1 MKKFY
6 ISILTLIII
15 SCNSS
20 GNSNITSLIENGD
33 LEELKKR
40 KKEYVDTMNT
50 MQVELNEINDG
61 IAFLDENEKL
71 TLVSN
76 YEIKEKVFNSYM
88 EAQANLKT
96 RKNVLILPEFQGTL
110 EKIFVYEG
118 QYVKKG
124 KLLAEINDSGL
135 KEQLDQLTIQA
146 NFAKENF
153 ERTERLW
160 NNNIGSEIQFL
171 KSKTD
176 FESSQKMVE
185 QMKDRLA
192 KTKIYA
198 PFDGEVDEIISNQG
212 SNLIPGVSQ
221 ILRLVNLDKIYAEAS
236 VSEKYISFIEEGTEA
251 IVQVPLLGKEIKSQ
265 IIQTGNFINPSNRT
279 FRVEVPVENI
289 DKKIKQN
296 LDAKIKINI
305 YSKDDAVVI
314 PLRIVR
320 EDASGENFVYVMN
333 EYASELGMNNTSFN
347 NASGLPDPLNVTSAY
362 DKYSKS
368 KFLNASGFKIYSVSL
383 DKNKSS
389 WLSAIKQDKLSWSE
403 HVCDYKGW
411 QSDAAVKYNI
421 QRIPSNFIIDA
432 NGVIIA
438 KNLTGDMLHTELDK
452 LVKSF

>member
-20 GNSNITSLIENGD
+20 GSSSITSLIDNGD
-33 LEELKKR
+33 LDGLKKR
-40 KKEYVDTMNT
+40 KKEYVDTMNI

-110 EKIFVYEG
+110 EQIFVNEG
-118 QYVKKG
+118 QNVKKG

-135 KEQLDQLTIQA
+135 KEQLEQLTIQA

-289 DKKIKQN
+289 DNKIKQN

-305 YSKDDAVVI
+305 YSKKDAVVI

-320 EDASGENFVYVMN
+320 EDASGRNFVYVMN
-333 EYASELGMNNTSFN
+333 QDVKEGVYVTAKTFISLGNKNNTDVEVTE
-347 NASGLPDPLNVTSAY
+347 GL
-362 DKYSKS
+362 
-368 KFLNASGFKIYSVSL
+368 KI
-383 DKNKSS
+383 
-389 WLSAIKQDKLSWSE
+389 
-403 HVCDYKGW
+403 
-411 QSDAAVKYNI
+411 
-421 QRIPSNFIIDA
+421 
-432 NGVIIA
+432 
-438 KNLTGDMLHTELDK
+438 GDMLVLEGASIVEDSQRVK
-452 LVKSF
+452 LIN

>member
-20 GNSNITSLIENGD
+20 GSSNITSLIENGD

-251 IVQVPLLGKEIKSQ
+251 IVQIPLLGKEIKSQ

-320 EDASGENFVYVMN
+320 EDASGKNFVYVMN
-333 EYASELGMNNTSFN
+333 QDVKEGVYITSKTFISLGNKNNTDVEVTE
-347 NASGLPDPLNVTSAY
+347 GL
-362 DKYSKS
+362 
-368 KFLNASGFKIYSVSL
+368 KI
-383 DKNKSS
+383 
-389 WLSAIKQDKLSWSE
+389 
-403 HVCDYKGW
+403 
-411 QSDAAVKYNI
+411 
-421 QRIPSNFIIDA
+421 
-432 NGVIIA
+432 
-438 KNLTGDMLHTELDK
+438 GDMLVLEGASIVEDSQRVK
-452 LVKSF
+452 LIN

>member
-1 MKKFY
+1 MKKLY

-20 GNSNITSLIENGD
+20 GSSNITSLIENGD

-135 KEQLDQLTIQA
+135 KEQLEQLTIQA

-279 FRVEVPVENI
+279 FRVEVPVDNI

-296 LDAKIKINI
+296 LDAKIRINI
-305 YSKDDAVVI
+305 YSKKDAVVI

-320 EDASGENFVYVMN
+320 EDASGKNFVYVMN
-333 EYASELGMNNTSFN
+333 QDIKEGVYITAKTFISLGNKNNTDVEVTE
-347 NASGLPDPLNVTSAY
+347 GL
-362 DKYSKS
+362 
-368 KFLNASGFKIYSVSL
+368 KI
-383 DKNKSS
+383 
-389 WLSAIKQDKLSWSE
+389 
-403 HVCDYKGW
+403 
-411 QSDAAVKYNI
+411 
-421 QRIPSNFIIDA
+421 
-432 NGVIIA
+432 
-438 KNLTGDMLHTELDK
+438 GDMLVLEGASIVEDSQRVK
-452 LVKSF
+452 LIN

>member
-20 GNSNITSLIENGD
+20 GSSNITSLIENGD

-110 EKIFVYEG
+110 EQIFVYEG
-118 QYVKKG
+118 QYVQKG

-135 KEQLDQLTIQA
+135 KEQLEQLTIQA

-289 DKKIKQN
+289 DNKIKQN

-305 YSKDDAVVI
+305 YSKKDAVVI

-320 EDASGENFVYVMN
+320 EDASGKNFVYVMN
-333 EYASELGMNNTSFN
+333 QDIKEGVYVTTKTFISLGNKNNTDVEVTE
-347 NASGLPDPLNVTSAY
+347 GL
-362 DKYSKS
+362 
-368 KFLNASGFKIYSVSL
+368 KI
-383 DKNKSS
+383 
-389 WLSAIKQDKLSWSE
+389 
-403 HVCDYKGW
+403 
-411 QSDAAVKYNI
+411 
-421 QRIPSNFIIDA
+421 
-432 NGVIIA
+432 
-438 KNLTGDMLHTELDK
+438 GDMLVLEGASIVEDSQRVK
-452 LVKSF
+452 LIN

>member
-20 GNSNITSLIENGD
+20 GSSNITSLIENGD

-135 KEQLDQLTIQA
+135 KEQLEQLTIQA

-198 PFDGEVDEIISNQG
+198 PFDGEIDEIISNQG

-251 IVQVPLLGKEIKSQ
+251 IVQIPLLGKEIKSQ

-305 YSKDDAVVI
+305 YSKDEAVVI

-320 EDASGENFVYVMN
+320 EDASGENFVYLMN
-333 EYASELGMNNTSFN
+333 QDVKEGVYITSKTFISLGNKNNTDVEVTE
-347 NASGLPDPLNVTSAY
+347 GL
-362 DKYSKS
+362 
-368 KFLNASGFKIYSVSL
+368 KI
-383 DKNKSS
+383 
-389 WLSAIKQDKLSWSE
+389 
-403 HVCDYKGW
+403 
-411 QSDAAVKYNI
+411 
-421 QRIPSNFIIDA
+421 
-432 NGVIIA
+432 
-438 KNLTGDMLHTELDK
+438 GDMLVLEGASIVEDSQRVK
-452 LVKSF
+452 LIN

>member
-20 GNSNITSLIENGD
+20 GSSNITSLIENGD

-135 KEQLDQLTIQA
+135 KEQLEQLTIQA

-251 IVQVPLLGKEIKSQ
+251 IVQIPLLGKEIKSQ

-305 YSKDDAVVI
+305 YSKEDAVVI

-333 EYASELGMNNTSFN
+333 QDVKEGVYITSKTFISLGNKNNTDVEVTE
-347 NASGLPDPLNVTSAY
+347 GL
-362 DKYSKS
+362 
-368 KFLNASGFKIYSVSL
+368 KI
-383 DKNKSS
+383 
-389 WLSAIKQDKLSWSE
+389 
-403 HVCDYKGW
+403 
-411 QSDAAVKYNI
+411 
-421 QRIPSNFIIDA
+421 
-432 NGVIIA
+432 
-438 KNLTGDMLHTELDK
+438 GDMLVLEGASIVEDSQRVK
-452 LVKSF
+452 LIN

>member
-20 GNSNITSLIENGD
+20 GSSNITSLIENGD

-96 RKNVLILPEFQGTL
+96 RKNILILPEFQGTL
-110 EKIFVYEG
+110 EQIFVYEG
-118 QYVKKG
+118 QYVQKG

-135 KEQLDQLTIQA
+135 KEQLEQITIQA

-289 DKKIKQN
+289 DNKIKQN

-305 YSKDDAVVI
+305 YSKKDAVVI

-320 EDASGENFVYVMN
+320 EDASGRNFVYVMN
-333 EYASELGMNNTSFN
+333 QDIKEGVYVTTKTFISLGNKNNTDVEVTE
-347 NASGLPDPLNVTSAY
+347 GL
-362 DKYSKS
+362 
-368 KFLNASGFKIYSVSL
+368 KI
-383 DKNKSS
+383 
-389 WLSAIKQDKLSWSE
+389 
-403 HVCDYKGW
+403 
-411 QSDAAVKYNI
+411 
-421 QRIPSNFIIDA
+421 
-432 NGVIIA
+432 
-438 KNLTGDMLHTELDK
+438 GDMLVLEGASIVEDSQRVK
-452 LVKSF
+452 LIN

>member
-6 ISILTLIII
+6 ISILVLLII

-20 GNSNITSLIENGD
+20 GSSNITSLIENGD
-33 LEELKKR
+33 IEELKKR

-71 TLVSN
+71 TLVSS
-76 YEIKEKVFNSYM
+76 YEIKEKVFNSYI

-96 RKNVLILPEFQGTL
+96 RKNILILPEFQGTL
-110 EKIFVYEG
+110 EQVYVNEG
-118 QYVKKG
+118 QNVKKG
-124 KLLAEINDSGL
+124 TLLAEINDSGL
-135 KEQLDQLTIQA
+135 KEQLEQLTIQA

-171 KSKTD
+171 KSKAD

-192 KTKIYA
+192 KTKVYA

-236 VSEKYISFIEEGTEA
+236 VSEKYISFIEEGTEV
-251 IVQVPLLGKEIKSQ
+251 IVQVPLLGKDIKSK
-265 IIQTGNFINPSNRT
+265 IIQTGNFINPNNRT

-289 DKKIKQN
+289 DNKIKQN

-305 YSKDDAVVI
+305 YSKKDAVII
-314 PLRIVR
+314 PLKIVR
-320 EDASGENFVYVMN
+320 EDASGKNFVYVMN
-333 EYASELGMNNTSFN
+333 QDVKEGVYITDKTFISLGNKNNTDIEVTE
-347 NASGLPDPLNVTSAY
+347 GL
-362 DKYSKS
+362 
-368 KFLNASGFKIYSVSL
+368 KI
-383 DKNKSS
+383 
-389 WLSAIKQDKLSWSE
+389 
-403 HVCDYKGW
+403 
-411 QSDAAVKYNI
+411 
-421 QRIPSNFIIDA
+421 
-432 NGVIIA
+432 
-438 KNLTGDMLHTELDK
+438 GDMLVLEGASIVEDSQRVK
-452 LVKSF
+452 LIN

>member
-20 GNSNITSLIENGD
+20 GSSSITSLIDNGD
-33 LEELKKR
+33 LDGLKKR
-40 KKEYVDTMNT
+40 KKEYVDNMNT

-110 EKIFVYEG
+110 EQIFVNEG
-118 QYVKKG
+118 QNVKKG

-135 KEQLDQLTIQA
+135 KEQLEQLTIQA

-153 ERTERLW
+153 ERTQRLW

-251 IVQVPLLGKEIKSQ
+251 IVQIPLLGKEIKSE
-265 IIQTGNFINPSNRT
+265 IVQTGNFINPSNRT

-305 YSKDDAVVI
+305 YSKQDAVVI

-320 EDASGENFVYVMN
+320 EDASGKNFVYVMN
-333 EYASELGMNNTSFN
+333 QDVKEGVYITSKTFISLGNKNNTDVEVTE
-347 NASGLPDPLNVTSAY
+347 GL
-362 DKYSKS
+362 
-368 KFLNASGFKIYSVSL
+368 KI
-383 DKNKSS
+383 
-389 WLSAIKQDKLSWSE
+389 
-403 HVCDYKGW
+403 
-411 QSDAAVKYNI
+411 
-421 QRIPSNFIIDA
+421 
-432 NGVIIA
+432 
-438 KNLTGDMLHTELDK
+438 GDMLVLEGASIVEDSQRVK
-452 LVKSF
+452 LIN

>member
-1 MKKFY
+1 MKKLY

-20 GNSNITSLIENGD
+20 GSSNITSLIENGD

-40 KKEYVDTMNT
+40 KKEYVDTMNA

-135 KEQLDQLTIQA
+135 KEQLEQLTIQA

-251 IVQVPLLGKEIKSQ
+251 IVQIPLLGKEIKSQ

-305 YSKDDAVVI
+305 YSKDEAVVI

-320 EDASGENFVYVMN
+320 EDASGKNFVYVMN
-333 EYASELGMNNTSFN
+333 QDVKEGVYITSKTFISLGNKNNTDVEVTE
-347 NASGLPDPLNVTSAY
+347 GL
-362 DKYSKS
+362 
-368 KFLNASGFKIYSVSL
+368 KI
-383 DKNKSS
+383 
-389 WLSAIKQDKLSWSE
+389 
-403 HVCDYKGW
+403 
-411 QSDAAVKYNI
+411 
-421 QRIPSNFIIDA
+421 
-432 NGVIIA
+432 
-438 KNLTGDMLHTELDK
+438 GDMLVLEGASIVEDSQRVK
-452 LVKSF
+452 LIN

>member
-20 GNSNITSLIENGD
+20 GSSNITSLIENGD

-110 EKIFVYEG
+110 EQIFVYEG
-118 QYVKKG
+118 QYVQKG

-135 KEQLDQLTIQA
+135 KEQLEQLTIQA

-153 ERTERLW
+153 ERIERLW

-251 IVQVPLLGKEIKSQ
+251 IVQVPLLGKEIKSK

-289 DKKIKQN
+289 DNKIKQN

-305 YSKDDAVVI
+305 YSKKDAVVI

-320 EDASGENFVYVMN
+320 EDASGRNFVYVMN
-333 EYASELGMNNTSFN
+333 QDIKEGVYVTTKTFISLGNKNNTDVEVTE
-347 NASGLPDPLNVTSAY
+347 GL
-362 DKYSKS
+362 
-368 KFLNASGFKIYSVSL
+368 KI
-383 DKNKSS
+383 
-389 WLSAIKQDKLSWSE
+389 
-403 HVCDYKGW
+403 
-411 QSDAAVKYNI
+411 
-421 QRIPSNFIIDA
+421 
-432 NGVIIA
+432 
-438 KNLTGDMLHTELDK
+438 GDMLVLEGASIVEDSQRVK
-452 LVKSF
+452 LIN

>member
-20 GNSNITSLIENGD
+20 GSSNITSLIENGD

-135 KEQLDQLTIQA
+135 KEQLEQLTIQA

-251 IVQVPLLGKEIKSQ
+251 IVQIPLLGKEIKSQ

-314 PLRIVR
+314 PLKIVR
-320 EDASGENFVYVMN
+320 EDASGENFVYLMN
-333 EYASELGMNNTSFN
+333 QDVKEGVYITSKTFISLGNKNNTDVEVTE
-347 NASGLPDPLNVTSAY
+347 GL
-362 DKYSKS
+362 
-368 KFLNASGFKIYSVSL
+368 KI
-383 DKNKSS
+383 
-389 WLSAIKQDKLSWSE
+389 
-403 HVCDYKGW
+403 
-411 QSDAAVKYNI
+411 
-421 QRIPSNFIIDA
+421 
-432 NGVIIA
+432 
-438 KNLTGDMLHTELDK
+438 GDMLVLEGASIVEDSQRVK
-452 LVKSF
+452 LIN

>member
-20 GNSNITSLIENGD
+20 GSSNITSLIENGD

-110 EKIFVYEG
+110 EQIFVYEG
-118 QYVKKG
+118 QYVQKG

-135 KEQLDQLTIQA
+135 KEQLEQLTIQA

-289 DKKIKQN
+289 DNKIKQN

-305 YSKDDAVVI
+305 YSKKDAVVI

-320 EDASGENFVYVMN
+320 EDASGRNFVYVMN
-333 EYASELGMNNTSFN
+333 QDVKEGVYVTAKTFISLGNKNNTDVEVTE
-347 NASGLPDPLNVTSAY
+347 GL
-362 DKYSKS
+362 
-368 KFLNASGFKIYSVSL
+368 KI
-383 DKNKSS
+383 
-389 WLSAIKQDKLSWSE
+389 
-403 HVCDYKGW
+403 
-411 QSDAAVKYNI
+411 
-421 QRIPSNFIIDA
+421 
-432 NGVIIA
+432 
-438 KNLTGDMLHTELDK
+438 GDMLVLEGASIVENSQRVK
-452 LVKSF
+452 LIN